1 VTTIAGLIA
10 PEVFAALDRVEVTP
24 DGLTAVVHDQKLAAD
39 SPGDLVRQLG
49 STLYQTLHA
58 AMPEQNQ
65 VRRRSLRDPEFE
77 ERFAAA
83 MPHRGSLVEAELVD
97 ARVRPGEGVV
107 PDTVIAD
114 VDGIRVR
121 VPTAA
126 VVEAPSGGG
135 EGRAVLR
142 LPAAR
147 PALSP
152 GFFLAD
158 SSRGRSRGP
167 QVLRLYL
174 HLTDAETAPDVWGAV
189 LTRLEELG
197 VRYRA
202 KVTSG
207 MRLFPRRDGLVVYL
221 GPDAWYAVDQVV
233 AAVEGMPGLGTETS
247 PFVRRL
253 APGVGAAW
261 EPDDPRPGKR
271 GLSFGEH
278 RCQAVAEALVGLA
291 VRGEGLREAAA
302 ADGSREAAIAEA
314 FFNAG
319 VDPLMPARNLGS
331 PVVPGIAPV

>member
-1 VTTIAGLIA
+1 MTTIAGLIA
-10 PEVFAALDRVEVTP
+10 PEISEALQQVEVSG
-24 DGLTAVVHDQKLAAD
+24 DGLTAVVGDERLDAE
-39 SPGDLVRQLG
+39 SPGDLVRKLS
-49 STLYQTLHA
+49 STLYQRWHA
-58 AMPEQNQ
+58 GMPEQGKA
-65 VRRRSLRDPEFE
+65 RKRSLRDPEFE

-83 MPHRGSLVEAELVD
+83 MPHRGALVEAELLD
-97 ARVRPGEGVV
+97 AEVRPGDGVV

-121 VPTAA
+121 IPTAS
-126 VVEAPSGGG
+126 VVRPPSGGAG
-135 EGRAVLR
+135 GRVVLR

-158 SSRGRSRGP
+158 GSRGRSRGP

-174 HLTDAETAPDVWGAV
+174 HLTDAETAPDVWGTV
-189 LTRLEELG
+189 LTRLEDLG
-197 VRYRA
+197 LRYRA

-207 MRLFPRRDGLVVYL
+207 ARLFPRRDGLVVYL
-221 GPDAWYAVDQVV
+221 GPDAWHAVGHV
-233 AAVEGMPGLGTETS
+233 AAAVRGMPGLGTATS

-253 APGVGAAW
+253 ADGVGAAW

-291 VRGEGLREAAA
+291 VRADG
-302 ADGSREAAIAEA
+302 DGSRESAVAEA
-314 FFNAG
+314 FLNAG
-319 VDPLMPARNLGS
+319 VDPLMPAWNLGS
-331 PVVPGIAPV
+331 PVVPGIGLV

>member
-1 VTTIAGLIA
+1 
-10 PEVFAALDRVEVTP
+10 
-24 DGLTAVVHDQKLAAD
+24 
-39 SPGDLVRQLG
+39 
-49 STLYQTLHA
+49 
-58 AMPEQNQ
+58 
-65 VRRRSLRDPEFE
+65 
-77 ERFAAA
+77 
-83 MPHRGSLVEAELVD
+83 
-97 ARVRPGEGVV
+97 
-107 PDTVIAD
+107 
-114 VDGIRVR
+114 
-121 VPTAA
+121 
-126 VVEAPSGGG
+126 
-135 EGRAVLR
+135 
-142 LPAAR
+142 
-147 PALSP
+147 
-152 GFFLAD
+152 
-158 SSRGRSRGP
+158 
-167 QVLRLYL
+167 
-174 HLTDAETAPDVWGAV
+174 
-189 LTRLEELG
+189 

-278 RCQAVAEALVGLA
+278 RCQAVAEALVGIA
-291 VRGEGLREAAA
+291 VRGEGSREAAADGSREAA

>member
-1 VTTIAGLIA
+1 MTTTAGLIA
-10 PEVFAALDRVEVTP
+10 PEVFAALEQIEVTP
-24 DGLTAVVHDQKLAAD
+24 GGLTALVGEEKLAAE

-58 AMPEQNQ
+58 AMPEQTKA
-65 VRRRSLRDPEFE
+65 RKRSLRDPEFE

-83 MPHRGSLVEAELVD
+83 MPHRGSLVRAELVD
-97 ARVRPGEGVV
+97 ARVRPGDGVV

-121 VPTAA
+121 VPTTA
-126 VVEAPSGGG
+126 VVEQPPGGA
-135 EGRAVLR
+135 EGPAVLR

-167 QVLRLYL
+167 QVLRVYL
-174 HLTDAETAPDVWGAV
+174 HLTDAESAPDVWGAV
-189 LTRLEELG
+189 LTRLEGLG

-207 MRLFPRRDGLVVYL
+207 TRLFPRRDGLVVYL
-221 GPDAWYAVDQVV
+221 GPDAWYAVDQLV
-233 AAVEGMPGLGTETS
+233 ASVEGLPGLGTETS

-253 APGVGAAW
+253 ADGVGAAW

-291 VRGEGLREAAA
+291 VRADGE
-302 ADGSREAAIAEA
+302 GSREAAVAEA